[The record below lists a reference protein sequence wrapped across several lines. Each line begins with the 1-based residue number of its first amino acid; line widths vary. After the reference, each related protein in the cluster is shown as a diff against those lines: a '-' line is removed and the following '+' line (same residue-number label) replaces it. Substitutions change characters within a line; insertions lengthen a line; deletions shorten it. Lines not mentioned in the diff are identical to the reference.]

1 VRLDEL
7 DLGKKVAETGVGL
20 LDGRSVGEEGME
32 GLGDGGLEG
41 LEGREV
47 REELRGEER
56 SRMSVVGE
64 GDRFLWRLE
73 GLS

>member
-20 LDGRSVGEEGME
+20 LDGRSVGE
-32 GLGDGGLEG
+32 EG